1 MQENSMEK
9 TVYYT
14 DELTDDFSGM
24 TPKNLFIPASYP
36 YIHKNIFY
44 RLCSFVAYRLI
55 LTPIAFGHKVFGLHQ
70 KIVNKSVLKPYAHQ
84 GYFLFGNH
92 TNQLGGGF
100 TPSMVCFPK
109 KVYLLV
115 NSDNVAVKG
124 LSTLFKMGGA
134 LPLPSTL
141 EGMIPF
147 MNAIE
152 KRLDQGCAIGIYP
165 EAHIWPYCTTI
176 RPFKPVSFKYAVK
189 YDVPVFCFTDCYK
202 QRRFSKKPRTVTYV
216 DGPFFVNK
224 ALPVGEQHVDLR
236 NQVYEAMVARASR
249 ESTYAVI
256 RYVKKE
262 APHD

>member
-1 MQENSMEK
+1 
-9 TVYYT
+9 
-14 DELTDDFSGM
+14 
-24 TPKNLFIPASYP
+24 
-36 YIHKNIFY
+36 
-44 RLCSFVAYRLI
+44 LI